1 MFLLIIVWFYYMV
14 VVLFLF
20 LIGWFRMIN
29 IYENKRNV
37 LKELVNG

>member
-1 MFLLIIVWFYYMV
+1 MFLLIVVWFFYMV

-20 LIGWFRMIN
+20 LIGWFRMI
-29 IYENKRNV
+29 YENKRNV